1 MKLISKLTVLTVM
14 VVCFYSCK
22 NSNTNLYIP
31 KDASFVLHING
42 SSLTSK
48 LSWDEIKKSN
58 WFQEEM
64 SKHST
69 DSITKSLLDNPDNSG
84 VDIKSSFA
92 FFAKNQGTS
101 GYSAFEGNIK
111 DASAFETAVTK
122 MHPDAKVQTDGDIK
136 YATLGNNVLTWSK
149 TKFIFVANA
158 PYLNSSR
165 LYDQQTNSI
174 RGGFSADSLR
184 LFGKQLYDLKSSD
197 EIEADDHF
205 KDMMKESGDI
215 HFWFNSDM
223 YANNMA
229 GGMMSMMKMSN
240 LFQGNVATGA
250 LNFDDGKISVKW
262 KQYYGKEMKAI
273 LDKYKY
279 KNVTEDM
286 VNRVPSQN
294 IMGII
299 VGNFPPDV
307 MKEILRASGMD
318 GLANGMLSKFNF
330 SLDELISAM
339 KGEFIVAVS
348 DFNQASSNVNVP
360 GSNAK
365 MSIPVKKTNMNVLFA
380 LGVNNKTSFDKL
392 MGILKENIHDTS
404 FWSKVNYKVDND
416 WFVVSD
422 KPETVAGFFSNANTK
437 QPFASKITGHP
448 FGAYFDFQKLFSGIQ
463 PNSSDTSSVESFNA
477 SKAMWQ
483 DVVMTGGDYKD
494 GVVTA
499 DFTVNLVDKSTNSLK
514 QLNAYL
520 DKMHSLDKKRPK
532 PEFNVQTD
540 TTASELPPA
549 GDLPSSTGR

>member
-1 MKLISKLTVLTVM
+1 MKLISKLTVLAVI

-22 NSNTNLYIP
+22 NSTSELLIP
-31 KDASFVLHING
+31 KDASFVLHISG

-48 LSWDEIKKSN
+48 LSWDEIKKSS
-58 WFQEEM
+58 WFQEAM

-69 DSITKSLLDNPDNSG
+69 DSTTKSLLDNPDNSG

-92 FFAKNQGTS
+92 FFAKNQGIG

-111 DASAFETAVTK
+111 DATAFENTVSK
-122 MHPDAKVQTDGDIK
+122 MHPNAKVQTDGDIK
-136 YATLGNNVLTWSK
+136 YITNEKNVLTWSK
-149 TKFIFVANA
+149 SKFIFLSNA

-165 LYDQQTNSI
+165 LYDQQSNSYP
-174 RGGFSADSLR
+174 GGFSTDSLR

-197 EIEADDHF
+197 QIESDDHF

-223 YANNMA
+223 YSNNMA

-250 LNFDDGKISVKW
+250 LSFDDGKITMKW

-273 LDKYKY
+273 LDKYTF

-294 IMGII
+294 VLGIM

-307 MKEILRASGMD
+307 LKEFLRASGMD
-318 GLANGMLSKFNF
+318 GMANGMLSKFNF
-330 SLDELISAM
+330 SLDELISSM
-339 KGEFIVAVS
+339 KGQVIIAVT
-348 DFNQASSNVNVP
+348 DFSQT
-360 GSNAK
+360 
-365 MSIPVKKTNMNVLFA
+365 PVTISTGPDSKRTLPMKKTNMNVLFA
-380 LGVNNKTSFDKL
+380 LGVNNKASFDKL
-392 MGILKENIHDTS
+392 MGIVKENIHDTS

-416 WFVVSD
+416 WFVVSN
-422 KPETVAGFFSNANTK
+422 KPEPVAGFFGNTNTK

-448 FGAYFDFQKLFSGIQ
+448 FGAYVDLQKISDGIA
-463 PNSSDTSSVESFNA
+463 SDSDSTSAQELAV

-499 DFTVNLVDKSTNSLK
+499 DMTVNLVDKSTNSLK
-514 QLNAYL
+514 QMNHYM
-520 DKMHSLDKKRPK
+520 DQMHSLKKKGPQ
-532 PEFNVQTD
+532 PQYMQTD
-540 TTASELPPA
+540 STASIIPSG

>member
-1 MKLISKLTVLTVM
+1 MKLISKLTVLAVIL
-14 VVCFYSCK
+14 VCFYSCK
-22 NSNTNLYIP
+22 NSSTELLIP
-31 KDASFVLHING
+31 KDASFVLHISG

-48 LSWDEIKKSN
+48 LSWDEIKKSS
-58 WFQEEM
+58 WFQEAM

-69 DSITKSLLDNPDNSG
+69 DSTTKSLLDNPDNSG

-92 FFAKNQGTS
+92 FFAKNQGNG

-111 DASAFETAVTK
+111 DASAFENTVTK
-122 MHPDAKVQTDGDIK
+122 MHKDAKVQTDGDIK
-136 YATLGNNVLTWSK
+136 YATLGTNVLTWSK
-149 TKFIFVANA
+149 SKFIFLANA
-158 PYLNSSR
+158 SYLNSSR
-165 LYDQQTNSI
+165 LYDQQSNPVSA
-174 RGGFSADSLR
+174 GFSADSLR
-184 LFGKQLYDLKSSD
+184 LFGKQMFDLKSSD
-197 EIEADDHF
+197 QIESDDHF

-223 YANNMA
+223 YSNNMA

-250 LNFDDGKISVKW
+250 LNFDDGKISMKW

-279 KNVTEDM
+279 NNVTEDM

-294 IMGII
+294 VLGIM

-307 MKEILRASGMD
+307 MKEILKASGMD
-318 GLANGMLSKFNF
+318 GLANSMLSKFNF

-339 KGEFIVAVS
+339 KGQIILAVT
-348 DFNQASSNVNVP
+348 DFSQNTTNIPTGP
-360 GSNAK
+360 GSK
-365 MSIPVKKTNMNVLFA
+365 MMKKETNMNVLFA
-380 LGVNNKTSFDKL
+380 LGVNNRASFDKL
-392 MGILKENIHDTS
+392 MGIAKQNIHDTS
-404 FWSKVNYKVDND
+404 FWSKVNYKIDND
-416 WFVVSD
+416 WFVISN
-422 KPETVAGFFSNANTK
+422 KPEPVAGFFGNTNYK

-448 FGAYFDFQKLFSGIQ
+448 FGAYIDLQKIFAGFGFSA
-463 PNSSDTSSVESFNA
+463 NSTDSSATEALAV

-483 DVVMTGGDYKD
+483 DILMTGGDYKD

-499 DFTVNLVDKSTNSLK
+499 DMTVNLVDKSTNSLK
-514 QLNAYL
+514 QLNHYIDQMNGL
-520 DKMHSLDKKRPK
+520 RKKGPQ
-532 PEFNVQTD
+532 PQYMQTD

>member
-1 MKLISKLTVLTVM
+1 MKLISKLTVLAVI

-22 NSNTNLYIP
+22 NSSTDLLIP
-31 KDASFVLHING
+31 KDASFVLHISG

-58 WFQEEM
+58 WFQEM
-64 SKHST
+64 VSKHST
-69 DSITKSLLDNPDNSG
+69 DSTTKNLLDNPDNSG

-111 DASAFETAVTK
+111 DASAFETTVTK

-136 YATLGNNVLTWSK
+136 YADLGSNVLMWNKS
-149 TKFIFVANA
+149 KFIVLANA

-165 LYDQQTNSI
+165 LYDQQSNTI
-174 RGGFSADSLR
+174 RGGFSSDSLR
-184 LFGKQLYDLKSSD
+184 LFGKQLYELKSGD
-197 EIEADDHF
+197 QIESDDHF

-215 HFWFNSDM
+215 HFWFNSDS
-223 YANNMA
+223 YSNNMA

-250 LNFDDGKISVKW
+250 LNFDDGKMTMKW

-273 LDKYKY
+273 LDKYTY

-294 IMGII
+294 VMGVM

-307 MKEILRASGMD
+307 LKEFLRASGMD
-318 GLANGMLSKFNF
+318 GMANGMLSKFNF

-339 KGEFIVAVS
+339 KGQIILAVT
-348 DFNQASSNVNVP
+348 DFSQTPVTIATGHDS
-360 GSNAK
+360 K
-365 MSIPVKKTNMNVLFA
+365 MKMPMKKTNMNVLFA
-380 LGVNNKTSFDKL
+380 LGVNNRASFDKL
-392 MGILKENIHDTS
+392 MGIVKENIHDTS
-404 FWSKVNYKVDND
+404 FWSKINYKVDND
-416 WFVVSD
+416 WFVVSN
-422 KPETVAGFFSNANTK
+422 KPETVAGFFSTTNTK
-437 QPFASKITGHP
+437 QPFASKISGHP
-448 FGAYFDFQKLFSGIQ
+448 FGAYVDLQKISYGFAA
-463 PNSSDTSSVESFNA
+463 DTDSTSA
-477 SKAMWQ
+477 QAIAISKAMWQ

-499 DFTVNLVDKSTNSLK
+499 DMTVNLVDKSTNSLK
-514 QLNAYL
+514 QFNHYL
-520 DKMHSLDKKRPK
+520 DQMHGLRKKGPQ
-532 PEFNVQTD
+532 PQYMQTD
-540 TTASELPPA
+540 STASVIPQG